1 MRDRASVNEVAIK
14 TLRIVYPNLVS
25 VGCFSH
31 TINHVGEQFC
41 KLTLTEFIVS
51 WISLFLHRPKCRI
64 GRRSKQRDHWAI
76 SVLLNGGADERSW
89 MRCFSTIW

>member
-14 TLRIVYPNLVS
+14 TLRIVNPNLVS

-51 WISLFLHRPKCRI
+51 WTSLFSHHPK
-64 GRRSKQRDHWAI
+64 
-76 SVLLNGGADERSW
+76 
-89 MRCFSTIW
+89 